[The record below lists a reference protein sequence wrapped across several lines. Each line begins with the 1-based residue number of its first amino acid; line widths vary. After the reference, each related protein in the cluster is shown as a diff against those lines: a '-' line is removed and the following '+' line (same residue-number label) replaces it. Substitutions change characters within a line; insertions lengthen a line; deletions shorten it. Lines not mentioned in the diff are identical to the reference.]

1 MESLPDMKFV
11 KKSLTGQN
19 RGNLSAATIL
29 LSTIQGVKPEV
40 GIWVYETWGEG
51 WVGLMFRTRPQP
63 VSSGR

>member
-1 MESLPDMKFV
+1 MKFV

-40 GIWVYETWGEG
+40 GIWVYETWGGRMG
-51 WVGLMFRTRPQP
+51 WTDVQNQAAAGQFRP
-63 VSSGR
+63 VNSEAA